1 MWVAKQK
8 FEGVDILYRREM
20 QPGQR
25 VAVLELA
32 QNLWPYTGFFGPLQD
47 GLPLPESR
55 EESQEAA
62 RNQDEFVD
70 FYKNWMREMPTT
82 GRRFRPNWRRIA

>member
-70 FYKNWMREMPTT
+70 FLQKLDARDANYWQKVQTKL
-82 GRRFRPNWRRIA
+82 A